1 MPLKLTLK
9 PNEKVLIGTAV
20 VTNAGQKSEIIIEN
34 TVPVLREKDIITEEN
49 ADTIC
54 KKIYHAILNMYVDP
68 KNEKEHH
75 DIYFKLVKELFNAAP
90 NQVIL
95 ALTMEVS
102 QKILEGNHYQAV
114 KTCKKLLNFEAEL
127 LANVPG

>member
-20 VTNAGQKSEIIIEN
+20 VTNAGQKSEIIIQN

-114 KTCKKLLNFEAEL
+114 KTCKKLINFEGEL
-127 LANVPG
+127 LANVSG

>member
-20 VTNAGQKSEIIIEN
+20 VTNAGQKCEIIIQN
-34 TVPVLREKDIITEEN
+34 TVPVLREKDIITEER

-54 KKIYHAILNMYVDP
+54 KKIYHTILNMYVEP

-75 DIYFKLVKELFNAAP
+75 DIYFKLVKGLFNAYP
-90 NQVIL
+90 HQVVL
-95 ALTMEVS
+95 ALTMEIS
-102 QKILEGNHYQAV
+102 RKILEGNHYQAV
-114 KTCKKLLNFEAEL
+114 KTCKKLINFEAEL

>member
-20 VTNAGQKSEIIIEN
+20 VTNAGQKCEIIIQN
-34 TVPVLREKDIITEEN
+34 TVPVLREKDIITKEN

-54 KKIYHAILNMYVDP
+54 KKIYHTILNMYVDP
-68 KNEKEHH
+68 KSEKEHH
-75 DIYFKLVKELFNAAP
+75 DIYFKLVKELFNAVP